1 MAEVVVALTDAL
13 RKGRTIQQFLD
24 DAALDAEP
32 EEEELEK
39 KSGVTLITLH
49 ASKGLEFP
57 VVFLVGLEEGVL
69 PHWRSKEEGTQDE
82 ERRLLYVGITRARQH
97 LYLSYCSLRIKYGEQ
112 VRCDPSSFLRELDA
126 NWILE
131 RDYTEE
137 MNALADDDDVSDF
150 FGNMRALLD

>member
-1 MAEVVVALTDAL
+1 MAEVVAALTDAL

-69 PHWRSKEEGTQDE
+69 PHWRSKEEGTQ
-82 ERRLLYVGITRARQH
+82 VGIRQ
-97 LYLSYCSLRIKYGEQ
+97 LPQTLK
-112 VRCDPSSFLRELDA
+112 PKP
-126 NWILE
+126 
-131 RDYTEE
+131 
-137 MNALADDDDVSDF
+137 
-150 FGNMRALLD
+150 